1 MVDKM
6 RWGKVGEGWWSFGWT
21 ENPTYCLSLLKKP
34 HHPLLFFNFFPFF
47 FIFVLVFSFCFF
59 ICFILFLCFSISSL
73 LWIIPSNLQ
82 KKSRHPHHRRLKH
95 KLTEGCSCSL
105 PGSPTKGI
113 VLLWNSIFLTL
124 YATWVGMDGDWE
136 LLPHVPFFLCL
147 AMIVK

>member
-6 RWGKVGEGWWSFGWT
+6 RWGKVGEGWWSFRWA
-21 ENPTYCLSLLKKP
+21 ENPTYCLSLLKQP

-73 LWIIPSNLQ
+73 LWRIPSNLQ
-82 KKSRHPHHRRLKH
+82 KKSRHPYHRRLKH
-95 KLTEGCSCSL
+95 KVTEDMYLVDWANWAYVICSCSL

-113 VLLWNSIFLTL
+113 VIL
-124 YATWVGMDGDWE
+124 
-136 LLPHVPFFLCL
+136 
-147 AMIVK
+147 